1 MSPPFQARFNRLAA
15 ARSPLCVGI
24 DPSAEALRQWRLGD
38 DPAGLRRFCETLI
51 DAAAPLVAAV
61 KPQLAFFERFGPAG
75 LAVLRAAVDR
85 AHAHGALVI
94 LDAKRGDIAST
105 AAAYAE
111 AFLGPASAFAGDAMT
126 ASAYLGFASLA
137 PIVAAARRE
146 GAGVF
151 VVVRSSNPEGAGL
164 QRAAMADGRSVARSL
179 ADDITAENAGDDGPL
194 GAVVGATLGP
204 EAGDIAA
211 RLPNALLLVPGI
223 GAQGATIA
231 DVRRDFG
238 PHYRRVIPAISRG
251 IAGAGPDPAALRER
265 VARYAAE
272 IRG

>member
-51 DAAAPLVAAV
+51 DAAAPLVAVV

-111 AFLGPASAFAGDAMT
+111 AFLGP
-126 ASAYLGFASLA
+126 ASLA

-238 PHYRRVIPAISRG
+238 PHYRRVVPSLSRG
-251 IAGAGPDPAALRER
+251 IARAGPDPAALRQEVER
-265 VARYAAE
+265 LAAE
-272 IRG
+272 LRA